1 MITIPTRVQTD
12 GIVVSMNVG
21 ADTQNIGMGIGGQTI
36 AIPMKVQ
43 TEGIVVPAQTVTDT
57 QSIGMGIGAK
67 YAVAGAEAYDG
78 TYEVIPKARQ
88 SQTLET
94 KNKLMEEDVFIFE
107 VPYFQTSNE
116 HGDTV
121 YIASE
126 V

>member
-1 MITIPTRVQTD
+1 MITIPMSVATYD
-12 GIVVSMNVG
+12 
-21 ADTQNIGMGIGGQTI
+21 DTLPMDVTSSEETI
-36 AIPMKVQ
+36 DML
-43 TEGIVVPAQTVTDT
+43 
-57 QSIGMGIGAK
+57 IGAE
-67 YAVAGAEAYDG
+67 YSIAGAEVYRG
-78 TYEVIPKARQ
+78 EYEVIPKAHE

-94 KNKLMEEDVFIFE
+94 KDKLMEDNVFIFS

>member
-1 MITIPTRVQTD
+1 MITIPMR
-12 GIVVSMNVG
+12 
-21 ADTQNIGMGIGGQTI
+21 
-36 AIPMKVQ
+36 VQ
-43 TEGIVVPAQTVTDT
+43 TEGIVVPMKVGTDI
-57 QSIGMGIGAK
+57 QNIGMGIGAE
-67 YAVAGAEAYDG
+67 YAVAGAEVYGG

-94 KNKLMEEDVFIFE
+94 ANKLMEEDVLVFE

>member
-1 MITIPTRVQTD
+1 MITIPMSVATYD
-12 GIVVSMNVG
+12 
-21 ADTQNIGMGIGGQTI
+21 DTLPMDVTSSEETFGM
-36 AIPMKVQ
+36 
-43 TEGIVVPAQTVTDT
+43 D
-57 QSIGMGIGAK
+57 IGAE
-67 YAVAGAEAYDG
+67 YVMAGAETYTG
-78 TYEVIPKARQ
+78 EYEVIPKAYD

-94 KNKLMEEDVFIFE
+94 KDKLMEDNVFIFS

>member
-1 MITIPTRVQTD
+1 MITIPMSVATYD
-12 GIVVSMNVG
+12 
-21 ADTQNIGMGIGGQTI
+21 DTLPMDVTSSEETI
-36 AIPMKVQ
+36 DML
-43 TEGIVVPAQTVTDT
+43 
-57 QSIGMGIGAK
+57 IGAE
-67 YAVAGAEAYDG
+67 YAIAGAEVYTG
-78 TYEVIPKARQ
+78 EYEVIPKAHE

-94 KNKLMEEDVFIFE
+94 KDKLMEDNVFIFS

>member
-1 MITIPTRVQTD
+1 MITIP
-12 GIVVSMNVG
+12 MNV
-21 ADTQNIGMGIGGQTI
+21 A
-36 AIPMKVQ
+36 
-43 TEGIVVPAQTVTDT
+43 TEGIVVPMSVGTDS
-57 QSIGMGIGAK
+57 QNIGMSIGAE
-67 YAVAGAEAYDG
+67 YAVAGAEIYDG
-78 TYEVIPKARQ
+78 TYEVIPKANQ

-94 KNKLMEEDVFIFE
+94 ANKMMEEDVLIFE